1 MKERLRA
8 KIEKAAKFNGVS
20 MNAEMVRRLD
30 VTFKENVSKGDLE
43 QEHLF
48 RAMAAMAATI
58 EVGRGKRWIDDFP
71 TAQLVARAW
80 LEMMDMVL
88 RDKPDLRLILTDEEM
103 KRAPDHVRKEL
114 DRLNLIAQRIGPLY
128 GPAVTK
134 AEIGVT
140 N

>member
-8 KIEKAAKFNGVS
+8 RIEKAAKFNGVS

-80 LEMMDMVL
+80 LAMMEMAL
-88 RDKPDLRLILTDEEM
+88 RNKPEYERTTLEE
-103 KRAPDHVRKEL
+103 RVRH
-114 DRLNLIAQRIGPLY
+114 DQR
-128 GPAVTK
+128 
-134 AEIGVT
+134 
-140 N
+140 